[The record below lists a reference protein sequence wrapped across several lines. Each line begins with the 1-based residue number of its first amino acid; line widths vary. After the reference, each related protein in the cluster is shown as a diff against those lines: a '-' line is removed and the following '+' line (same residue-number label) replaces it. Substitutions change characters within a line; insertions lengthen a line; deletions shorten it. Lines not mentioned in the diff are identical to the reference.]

1 MWSIR
6 HWVTTMSLTPPLISL
21 PMTMPPW
28 PLSSRQLRMTV
39 CSQLFFSFMPRKT
52 LLAFMAMQSSPTWMF
67 TPMMRVYAQ
76 RFWGQCRRCSGA
88 L

>member
-1 MWSIR
+1 MWSMR

-67 TPMMRVYAQ
+67 TPMMRVYSQ
-76 RFWGQCRRCSGA
+76 LSGSMPSVFGA